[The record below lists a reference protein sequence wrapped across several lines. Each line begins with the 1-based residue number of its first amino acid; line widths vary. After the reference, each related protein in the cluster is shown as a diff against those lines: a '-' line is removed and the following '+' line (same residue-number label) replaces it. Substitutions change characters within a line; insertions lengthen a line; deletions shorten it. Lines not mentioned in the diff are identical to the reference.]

1 MKTVLTLLVSL
12 FFSAQAVSAIA
23 VIVNKS
29 SSAALDKEQIS
40 RIYLNLD
47 KKLPDGKPIIP
58 IAHSSSSAL
67 AGEFNQNVVGKSSSQ
82 YKAYWSKLIFTG
94 KGTPPKEVDSDS
106 EVIQLISNNPDLIGY
121 IDKSSVTDSV
131 KVIGE
136 F

>member
-1 MKTVLTLLVSL
+1 MMMLTTLL
-12 FFSAQAVSAIA
+12 FSFNAASAVV

-29 SSAALDKEQIS
+29 SSAVLDKKQIS

-47 KKLPDGKPIIP
+47 KKLESGRPIIP
-58 IAHSSSSAL
+58 IAHVSSSPL
-67 AGEFNQNVVGKSSSQ
+67 AAEFNKNVVGKSSSQ

-94 KGTPPKEVDSDS
+94 KGTPPKEVDSDD
-106 EVIQLISNNPDLIGY
+106 EVIQLVANNPDLIGY
-121 IDKSSVTDSV
+121 VEKGSVTDDV